1 MEMDTEGDKPTTDSP
16 KILPDLMGW
25 KKKNKLS
32 SKENM
37 YTWEPDRYIDLCKV

>member
-25 KKKNKLS
+25 KKNKLS